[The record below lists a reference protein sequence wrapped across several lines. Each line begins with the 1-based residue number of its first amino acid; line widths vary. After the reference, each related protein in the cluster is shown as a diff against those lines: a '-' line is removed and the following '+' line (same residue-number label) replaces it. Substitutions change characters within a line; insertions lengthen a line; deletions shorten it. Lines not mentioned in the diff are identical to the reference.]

1 MLQVPLFFV
10 RRLLFI
16 MAMQCKIFSVQYGG
30 IVNLVI
36 GYLSYLL
43 DQMPYENPGQMYLE
57 IFNELFLMSSL
68 YILPLFTDW
77 VEDPKV
83 QYEYGWVFVYT
94 LAPLFMINIG
104 FVIMLAIE
112 MCLTG
117 CKRKAIRKMLL
128 AQRE

>member
-117 CKRKAIRKMLL
+117 CKYKAIRKMKL
-128 AQRE
+128 A